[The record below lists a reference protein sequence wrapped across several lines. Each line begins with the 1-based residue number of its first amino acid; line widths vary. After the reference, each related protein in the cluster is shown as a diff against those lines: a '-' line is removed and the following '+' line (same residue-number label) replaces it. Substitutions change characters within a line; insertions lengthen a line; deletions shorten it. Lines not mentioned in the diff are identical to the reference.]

1 VTKEELVEAVLAL
14 VKAERVKWG
23 YGLPALVLAD
33 IEVRIVDL
41 AEKAR

>member
-1 VTKEELVEAVLAL
+1 MTKEQLIEAILAM

-33 IEVRIVDL
+33 IEVRIADL
-41 AEKAR
+41 AEKA